1 MGGMPLIA
9 CSNVD
14 AYKTDAIVRAAIKLD
29 ALRSGAVKET
39 PVGQLTGLFVQ
50 TALAAGA
57 VGGLLLL
64 IGVGLVLS
72 GFPSGGFIGVICIF
86 AALGLF
92 GYTAFLCVQS
102 SAPESPSQSLALFFR
117 ALARGKPNEAAK
129 LVVSGDFDFFPR
141 FQPMIQYLKTGAN
154 PRPFRGANQ
163 FDSYWNE
170 MLRSSPMPYCSTSI
184 SKVREIRLAPD
195 LVVVECDVHFVM
207 NTLLYYLLVL
217 LGGISLLVAIIADF
231 LTRTTVIVPVRKL
244 MFRVRGEW
252 HLFNGELQGYEED
265 DLTWV
270 TGSTAPNAPATPMPQ
285 DSETMAREHAPWE
298 VKVGRAQSSPT
309 GKAPWE

>member
-1 MGGMPLIA
+1 MGGMPLTA

-29 ALRSGAVKET
+29 ALRSGAVGEI
-39 PVGQLTGLFVQ
+39 PAGPLTGLFVQ

-57 VGGLLLL
+57 AGGLLLL
-64 IGVGLVLS
+64 IGIGLVLS
-72 GFPSGGFIGVICIF
+72 GFPSGGFIGVICLL

-92 GYTAFLCVQS
+92 GYTSVLCMQS
-102 SAPESPSQSLALFFR
+102 STPDSPSHALELFYR
-117 ALARGKPNEAAK
+117 ALGRGKPKEAAK

-141 FQPMIQYLKTGAN
+141 FQPKIQYLKTGAN

-170 MLRSSPMPYCSTSI
+170 MLRSAPMPYCSTSI
-184 SKVREIRLAPD
+184 SQVREIRLAPD
-195 LVVVECDVHFVM
+195 LVVVECDVCFVM

-217 LGGISLLVAIIADF
+217 LGGISLLIAIIADF
-231 LTRTTVIVPVRKL
+231 VTRTTVIVPVRKL

-252 HLFNGELQGYEED
+252 HLFNGELQGYEEE
-265 DLTWV
+265 DLTWL
-270 TGSTAPNAPATPMPQ
+270 TGPATPDTPSPPVAQ
-285 DSETMAREHAPWE
+285 DSKVVAREHAPWE
-298 VKVGRAQSSPT
+298 VKQGQAQPVPAS
-309 GKAPWE
+309 KAPWE